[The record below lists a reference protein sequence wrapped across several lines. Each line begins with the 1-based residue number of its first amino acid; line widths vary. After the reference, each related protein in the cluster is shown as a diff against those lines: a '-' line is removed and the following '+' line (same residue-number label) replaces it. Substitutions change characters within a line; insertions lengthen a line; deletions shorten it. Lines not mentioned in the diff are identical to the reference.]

1 MPVSASESLPGV
13 PILIIWS
20 SLVKKQR
27 HFGTANGIAERET
40 AVIAAMMDDL
50 CRIVEILNC
59 DVATE
64 EERARVF
71 DRSDPLY
78 PTLARTLATRR
89 DNLKLT
95 VAALGHRLDAVADQV
110 VATAA

>member
-1 MPVSASESLPGV
+1 
-13 PILIIWS
+13 
-20 SLVKKQR
+20 VKKQH
-27 HFGTANGIAERET
+27 HFGTVNGIAERDA
-40 AVIAAMMDDL
+40 AVIAAMMGDL
-50 CRIVEILNC
+50 CRIVEILDC

-71 DRSDPLY
+71 DKSDPLY
-78 PTLARTLATRR
+78 PMLARTLAARR

-95 VAALGHRLDAVADQV
+95 VAALGQRLDTVADQV

>member
-1 MPVSASESLPGV
+1 MRM
-13 PILIIWS
+13 
-20 SLVKKQR
+20 QR
-27 HFGTANGIAERET
+27 HFGTANAIAHREA
-40 AVIAAMMDDL
+40 AVITAMMDDL
-50 CRIVEILNC
+50 RRIVEILDF

-71 DRSDPLY
+71 DRSDALY
-78 PTLARTLATRR
+78 PILARTLAARR

-95 VAALGHRLDAVADQV
+95 VAALGQRLREIDAAAAQV

>member
-1 MPVSASESLPGV
+1 MPVSASESVSGV

-20 SLVKKQR
+20 RLVKKQR

-50 CRIVEILNC
+50 CRIVEILDC

-78 PTLARTLATRR
+78 PILARTLAARR

-95 VAALGHRLDAVADQV
+95 VAALGQRLDAMADQV
-110 VATAA
+110 IATAA